1 MEINYVDKFP
11 ILTSDRL
18 SKESVFTSETL
29 NFSIQTIKSIF
40 SINQFDLKDKKFDV
54 LFRNVFGFAPPSIA
68 TFNIKDNH
76 LALWARSNSYF
87 IISDE
92 MKFNDLYS
100 AFEGKASFTDQTG
113 GWVIFNIEGQACRSV
128 FEKLLTA
135 DLDIFDK
142 GKVIRTS
149 INSINCFILCKS
161 KFDKYNIVCPI
172 SYYETLKLRLMHLI
186 SLLQ

>member
-1 MEINYVDKFP
+1 MEINYVDKFSL
-11 ILTSDRL
+11 LTSERL
-18 SKESVFTSETL
+18 TPKNIIASEEL
-29 NFSIQTIKSIF
+29 QLSLQSIKSIF
-40 SINQFDLKDKKFDV
+40 SVNKFNGKDKKFNV
-54 LFRNVFGFAPPSIA
+54 LFRNVFGFAPPSIG

-113 GWVIFNIEGQACRSV
+113 GWVIFNIEGQACRSL
-128 FEKLLTA
+128 FEKLLTV
-135 DLDIFDK
+135 DLEVFDE

-149 INSINCFILCKS
+149 LISINCFILCKS
-161 KFDKYNIVCPI
+161 QFDKYNIVCPI

>member
-29 NFSIQTIKSIF
+29 NFSTQTIKSIF
-40 SINQFDLKDKKFDV
+40 SINQFDLKDKKFNV

-68 TFNIKDNH
+68 TFNIKDND

-149 INSINCFILCKS
+149 ITSINCFILCKS
-161 KFDKYNIVCPI
+161 KFDKYDILCPI
-172 SYYETLKLRLMHLI
+172 SFYQSMRSRLENLIKLT
-186 SLLQ
+186 

>member
-29 NFSIQTIKSIF
+29 NFSKQTIKSIF

-100 AFEGKASFTDQTG
+100 AFEDKASFTDQTG

-142 GKVIRTS
+142 NNVIRTS
-149 INSINCFILCKS
+149 LFGINCFILCKS

>member
-11 ILTSDRL
+11 ILTFDRL

-29 NFSIQTIKSIF
+29 DFSIQTIKSIF
-40 SINQFDLKDKKFDV
+40 SINQFDLKDKKFNV

-68 TFNIKDNH
+68 TFNIKDND
-76 LALWARSNSYF
+76 LALWASNSYF

-92 MKFNDLYS
+92 IKFNDLYS

-149 INSINCFILCKS
+149 ITGINCFILCKS